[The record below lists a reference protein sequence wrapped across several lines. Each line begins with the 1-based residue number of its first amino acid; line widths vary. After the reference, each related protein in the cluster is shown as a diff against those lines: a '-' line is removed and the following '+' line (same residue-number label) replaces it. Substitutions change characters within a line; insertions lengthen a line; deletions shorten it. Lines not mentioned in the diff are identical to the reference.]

1 MRESETDRHTAE
13 RDRQNTDSVLV
24 FFTDYG
30 ISVSNRTRVGIWISI
45 FYTEVIQYK
54 RKQY

>member
-30 ISVSNRTRVGIWISI
+30 ISVSNRIRVGIWISI